1 MPIIVKDFSWEE
13 TETNVFIDL
22 PLKGVAPNKVD
33 IFSSGQYLKVS
44 YPPYM
49 FEVYLKENINESASK
64 ATISSGL
71 AKFKYEKCEHGLW
84 NSLQASGVEDKK
96 FMAAARQKA
105 VEDSHKKAE
114 LLAEQKAK
122 EKREQERFAL
132 REQMKK
138 DEEEKKKIEEAKE
151 NIRKNAAE
159 SLERWKQ
166 ESEQIMTENGST
178 NQRQDPSANHHGD
191 IFSHDDDIHADD
203 EDDEHENSPKGGK
216 SNVDKKIPSKNDSP
230 KKFSKKVK
238 KKKDVPP
245 PRSSGTIQVSF
256 SHRPFKTPSRES
268 KAPEEEEWLA
278 KMAAAGR
285 TTKTDNNDAVDMEEM
300 NPLWLKDK
308 GSSFYK
314 SGNFVAAINAFTAAI
329 VLDGS
334 IPSLFSNRA
343 ACHLQMKQYRECIQD
358 CSSALEL
365 LTPPVQANA
374 LSRCKALVRRG
385 TAQAQ
390 LENYVEGLMDYESAI
405 KLDPKNVNLQEDAE
419 KLRKIIQGN

>member
-1 MPIIVKDFSWEE
+1 MPILVKDFSWEE
-13 TETNVFIDL
+13 TESTVFIDV
-22 PLKGVAPNKVD
+22 PLKGVASNKVD
-33 IFSSGQYLKVS
+33 IFSAGQYLKVS
-44 YPPYM
+44 FPPYM
-49 FEVYLKENINESASK
+49 FEVYLKEKINESTSK
-64 ATISSGL
+64 ATIADGL
-71 AKFKYEKCEHGLW
+71 AKFKFEKSVCELW
-84 NSLQASGVEDKK
+84 NSLQAAEVEDKK

-114 LLAEQKAK
+114 ELAEKKAK

-138 DEEEKKKIEEAKE
+138 DEEEKRKIEEAKE

-159 SLERWKQ
+159 SLEKWKK
-166 ESEQIMTENGST
+166 EQNKTENHST
-178 NQRQDPSANHHGD
+178 NHSGAM
-191 IFSHDDDIHADD
+191 FSHDDDVHADD
-203 EDDEHENSPKGGK
+203 EDDEHHKSQNGK
-216 SNVDKKIPSKNDSP
+216 KKMPLKDESP

-245 PRSSGTIQVSF
+245 PRSAGTIQVTF

-285 TTKTDNNDAVDMEEM
+285 TTKTDNSDAVDMEEM

-314 SGNFVAAINAFTAAI
+314 NGNFVAAINAFTAAI

-334 IPSLFSNRA
+334 IPSIFSNRA
-343 ACHLQMKQYRECIQD
+343 ACHLQMKQYSECIQD
-358 CSSALEL
+358 CCSALEL

-390 LENYVEGLMDYESAI
+390 IENYVQALVDYEAAI
-405 KLDPKNVNLQEDAE
+405 KLDPKNTKLQENAD
-419 KLRKIIQGN
+419 KLRQIIQGSK

>member
-1 MPIIVKDFSWEE
+1 
-13 TETNVFIDL
+13 
-22 PLKGVAPNKVD
+22 
-33 IFSSGQYLKVS
+33 
-44 YPPYM
+44 M
-49 FEVYLKENINESASK
+49 FEIYLKENINESASK
-64 ATISSGL
+64 ATIAGGL
-71 AKFKYEKCEHGLW
+71 VKFKFEKSEHELW
-84 NSLQASGVEDKK
+84 NSLQAAEVEDKK

-138 DEEEKKKIEEAKE
+138 DEEEKRKIEEAKE

-159 SLERWKQ
+159 SLERWKET
-166 ESEQIMTENGST
+166 ESERYKTENGLANHEENHST
-178 NQRQDPSANHHGD
+178 NHSGA
-191 IFSHDDDIHADD
+191 IFSHDDDVHADD
-203 EDDEHENSPKGGK
+203 EDDEHLNLPKGVKLHDGK
-216 SNVDKKIPSKNDSP
+216 KLSVKDDSP

-245 PRSSGTIQVSF
+245 PRSTGTIQVTF

-278 KMAAAGR
+278 KIAAAGR
-285 TTKTDNNDAVDMEEM
+285 TTKTDNSDAVDMEEM

-329 VLDGS
+329 VLDGN
-334 IPSLFSNRA
+334 IPSYPFISNFRNF
-343 ACHLQMKQYRECIQD
+343 CI
-358 CSSALEL
+358 
-365 LTPPVQANA
+365 N
-374 LSRCKALVRRG
+374 
-385 TAQAQ
+385 
-390 LENYVEGLMDYESAI
+390 
-405 KLDPKNVNLQEDAE
+405 
-419 KLRKIIQGN
+419 IIIITSP